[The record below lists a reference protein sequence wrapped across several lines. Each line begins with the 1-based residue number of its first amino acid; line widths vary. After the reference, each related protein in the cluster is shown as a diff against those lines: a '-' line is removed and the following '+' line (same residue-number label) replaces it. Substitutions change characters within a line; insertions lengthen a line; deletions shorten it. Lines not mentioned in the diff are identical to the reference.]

1 MRLAVLLVVATVVWG
16 GCATH
21 SPVTADQLSKKR
33 EEVEVLREELS
44 VVITNLDHLQRALA
58 SQGGYPTE
66 AQARDL
72 DYLISVLHQTRDKVA
87 AEDVR
92 IHNEYGVSHGP
103 Y

>member
-1 MRLAVLLVVATVVWG
+1 MSLYYARLN
-16 GCATH
+16 
-21 SPVTADQLSKKR
+21 KKR

-44 VVITNLDHLQRALA
+44 VVITNLDHLQRDLA

-72 DYLISVLHQTRDKVA
+72 DHLISILRQTRDTLA

-92 IHNEYGVSHGP
+92 IHNKYGVSHGP